1 MSEQPAMAVAP
12 PPTKGEYRVC
22 VKFDVVESKAERAN
36 VDGVKYETAKLI
48 DFCEDGHKDV
58 EAKEWN
64 SYAKAEAHRL
74 WSLAQTA
81 YEEAAMWAVKA
92 ATYGL

>member
-1 MSEQPAMAVAP
+1 MEVQNAVAP
-12 PPTKGEYRVC
+12 PPTIGESRVR
-22 VKFDVVESKAERAN
+22 VKFNVVEREAERKN
-36 VDGVKYETAKLI
+36 VDAFKYETAKLI
-48 DFCEDGHKDV
+48 DFCNDGKTDV
-58 EAKEWN
+58 NGKEWN
-64 SYAKAEAHRL
+64 DNAKLEANRL

>member
-1 MSEQPAMAVAP
+1 MEVQNAVAP
-12 PPTKGEYRVC
+12 PPTKGEGRVR
-22 VKFDVVESKAERAN
+22 VKFNVVEQVPERKN
-36 VDGVKYETAKLI
+36 VDAIKYESAKLI
-48 DFCEDGHKDV
+48 DFCEDGIKDV
-58 EAKEWN
+58 KAKEWN
-64 SYAKAEAHRL
+64 DNAKGEAIRL

>member
-1 MSEQPAMAVAP
+1 MLEVVNSVAP
-12 PPTKGEYRVC
+12 PPTKGESRVR
-22 VKFDVVESKAERAN
+22 VKFNVVEREAERKN
-36 VDGVKYETAKLI
+36 VDAIKYESAKLI
-48 DFCEDGHKDV
+48 DFCEDGIADV
-58 EAKEWN
+58 NQKEWN
-64 SYAKAEAHRL
+64 DNAKGEAKRL

>member
-1 MSEQPAMAVAP
+1 MEQVNAVVAP
-12 PPTKGEYRVC
+12 PPTIGEARVR
-22 VKFDVVESKAERAN
+22 VEFNVVESKAERAN
-36 VDGVKYETAKLI
+36 VDAIKYESAKLI
-48 DFCEDGHKDV
+48 DFCEDGKKDV
-58 EAKEWN
+58 NNKEWN
-64 SYAKAEAHRL
+64 QNAKNEANRL